1 MKRFSLIFF
10 IILTKLSVV
19 SQVVNYNMNT
29 STQTVPC
36 GGTFNFFDS
45 GGSGGNYANN
55 QSFSVTLVAGTPG
68 QCLQITFSSFA
79 TEGCCYFL
87 TIYSGNS
94 TAGTNLGSF
103 SGTTIPPVV
112 TSTGGSLFIVW
123 SSDGSVVNSG
133 WQAVVQCVACPPPP
147 PPSYLMNGT
156 NVTIPSC
163 PSPTNLFYDSG
174 NIGGNYGN
182 NENFTKTFTAPAGSC
197 LSFTFGSFSTETC
210 CDRLRIFDG
219 PNGASPLIGTYAGT
233 TGPGVVNSSGTSLT
247 FSFTSDGSIVN
258 SGWTATLNCVSGCS
272 GMPMAGTTQSSTA
285 AGCLI
290 VGSPVTLSVSGSAFA
305 CGLTYQWQSA
315 PALAGPWSN
324 ILGATAATYTFNF
337 ATNTFYRRI
346 TACGSNTI
354 ASVATSVIA
363 GTPTVACSLSTYTAA
378 TTTYSFEVFAGT
390 LLPTTDDVLFNTITM
405 FGFPFCFGGSQY
417 WGGYAASNSSFV
429 FDGVPCFP
437 NISSGTAFASGG
449 ASTGYAIN
457 GPAPSNN
464 QSVPMNAILGPWHDI
479 NPNLGGTIRYY
490 TTGVAPNRRFVLSYE
505 NIPMFSCGT
514 SSPSIYFRG
523 QIKIYETSNIIEIH
537 IGNKGVCPTWDNGQ
551 AIMGLHSYD
560 GTIYRPPVNMT
571 AHNATAGPPYNQWT
585 MTNTAYRFNSP
596 CAASGPCVVLPLGFI
611 SFTGENQENKNQ
623 LNWKV
628 ETNSKFNRFVIE
640 RSLDGVTFSK
650 IGSLN
655 ASSRTEYTYEDDG
668 FKPFVINYYRISGI
682 GKNNE
687 ISKTVIVP
695 IGSKSDDF
703 EIGNLYPNPTEKTF
717 AVQINAK
724 LVQPVQMSI
733 CNALGIEVHMET
745 ITTQLGYST
754 HQFKVDD
761 LPQGLYIV
769 KFQNKE
775 NQKLNE
781 QKLVIGKGQ

>member
-1 MKRFSLIFF
+1 
-10 IILTKLSVV
+10 
-19 SQVVNYNMNT
+19 
-29 STQTVPC
+29 
-36 GGTFNFFDS
+36 
-45 GGSGGNYANN
+45 
-55 QSFSVTLVAGTPG
+55 
-68 QCLQITFSSFA
+68 
-79 TEGCCYFL
+79 
-87 TIYSGNS
+87 
-94 TAGTNLGSF
+94 
-103 SGTTIPPVV
+103 
-112 TSTGGSLFIVW
+112 
-123 SSDGSVVNSG
+123 
-133 WQAVVQCVACPPPP
+133 
-147 PPSYLMNGT
+147 
-156 NVTIPSC
+156 
-163 PSPTNLFYDSG
+163 
-174 NIGGNYGN
+174 
-182 NENFTKTFTAPAGSC
+182 
-197 LSFTFGSFSTETC
+197 
-210 CDRLRIFDG
+210 
-219 PNGASPLIGTYAGT
+219 
-233 TGPGVVNSSGTSLT
+233 
-247 FSFTSDGSIVN
+247 
-258 SGWTATLNCVSGCS
+258 
-272 GMPMAGTTQSSTA
+272 
-285 AGCLI
+285 
-290 VGSPVTLSVSGSAFA
+290 
-305 CGLTYQWQSA
+305 
-315 PALAGPWSN
+315 
-324 ILGATAATYTFNF
+324 
-337 ATNTFYRRI
+337 
-346 TACGSNTI
+346 
-354 ASVATSVIA
+354 
-363 GTPTVACSLSTYTAA
+363 
-378 TTTYSFEVFAGT
+378 
-390 LLPTTDDVLFNTITM
+390 M